1 MPQDFNDTIGLNQC
15 DFLFTFSIFTCL
27 CPLFVFKLKM
37 LLLLYKANTTSS
49 EFNRASL
56 YCSECYSCYIEDS
69 HFQGSSGRGFPVGV
83 IICHTRSPF
92 HIKLT
97 DHSRKLRPSSRPQRK
112 HNILP
117 HFMYQKQQSSERDTK
132 ISQVSQLISILF
144 HHFQNKVYYNGA
156 LICIIIGYYKI
167 LHKDTT

>member
-1 MPQDFNDTIGLNQC
+1 
-15 DFLFTFSIFTCL
+15 
-27 CPLFVFKLKM
+27 M

-69 HFQGSSGRGFPVGV
+69 HFQGSSGHGFPVGV